1 VLEPG
6 EIQTEEIYIM
16 ADPVNGGASVAADDL
31 VTPEV
36 EQAFAQVIFS
46 QVMNMQAHM
55 KEELM
60 QDE

>member
-1 VLEPG
+1 
-6 EIQTEEIYIM
+6 M